1 MNASVALHGNLR
13 DFGIGEVFQLIG
25 QQQKTGTLE
34 VSDEEVR
41 LRVAFDGGA
50 VVYGE
55 RVGAYEQ
62 AALGDM
68 LVRTGLVTPQRLV
81 SLERQIAERGAQ
93 LESLLRQGG
102 ELATKQLDEILS
114 LVTRE
119 TLFELL
125 RWTRGSFHFTAGP
138 VPHDRDASHC
148 IPAEQLLMDGLRM
161 VDEWRSF
168 DEAAVDPDAVFRPAG
183 RFEEFRRTEPGES
196 PDRLAVAERLFLLI
210 DGRQP
215 VRRVVDLSR
224 LGTFEGARW
233 LTRFRRAGL
242 VDRVDP
248 QLVAKKRRRP
258 ALELSHGPSLSSL
271 VAAVLPWL
279 LLAAVV
285 VTGSQRSAPRP
296 AGAERLAQQAF
307 LHAAESSFE
316 TLRLRNLSDAYRY
329 ARGEWPGGMTDLRRF
344 FHDARRTQPL
354 APLDPREYYFAQR
367 GDTFLVLAPED

>member
-1 MNASVALHGNLR
+1 MSVALHGNLR

-34 VSDEEVR
+34 VTDGDVR

-50 VVYGE
+50 VVGGD

-62 AALGDM
+62 AALGEM

-81 SLERQIAERGAQ
+81 TLERQIAERGAQ
-93 LESLLRQGG
+93 LEALLRESG
-102 ELATKQLDEILS
+102 EIPGRQLDEIIS

-138 VPHDRDASHC
+138 IARSGDSSEL

-161 VDEWRSF
+161 VDEWRTL
-168 DEAAVDPDAVFRPAG
+168 DEGATDPDAVFEPAG
-183 RFEEFRRTEPGES
+183 SFDEFRRNEPGEG

-224 LGTFEGARW
+224 LGSFEGARW

-242 VDRVDP
+242 IERVDP
-248 QLVAKKRRRP
+248 QLVARKQRRRERLALP
-258 ALELSHGPSLSSL
+258 AGPSPSGVLFAL
-271 VAAVLPWL
+271 LPWL
-279 LLAAVV
+279 LLGAVAFMA
-285 VTGSQRSAPRP
+285 GRSEPPR
-296 AGAERLAQQAF
+296 GAENASLREQAF
-307 LHAAESSFE
+307 QHAAHSSFE
-316 TLRLRNLSDAYRY
+316 TLRVRNLAEAYRY
-329 ARGEWPGGMTDLRRF
+329 ARGDWPGGMTDLRRF
-344 FHDARRTQPL
+344 FHEARRHQPL
-354 APLDPREYYFAQR
+354 APLAPHEYYVARR
-367 GDTFLVLAPED
+367 GDGFVVLAPEE

>member
-1 MNASVALHGNLR
+1 MSVALHGNLR

-25 QQQKTGTLE
+25 QQQKTGILE
-34 VSDEEVR
+34 VSDGDLR
-41 LRVAFDGGA
+41 LRVYFDGGA
-50 VVYGE
+50 VVQGD

-68 LVRTGLVTPQRLV
+68 LVRTALITPQRLV
-81 SLERQIAERGAQ
+81 TLERQIAERGAQ
-93 LESLLRQGG
+93 LQSLLREGG
-102 ELATKQLDEILS
+102 ELSTQKIDEIAS

-138 VPHDRDASHC
+138 VDNRDPARA

-168 DEAAVDPDAVFRPAG
+168 DEAAVDPDSVFAPSG
-183 RFEEFRRTEPGES
+183 SFEEFRRNEPGEG

-224 LGTFEGARW
+224 LGSFEGARW
-233 LTRFRRAGL
+233 LTRFRRNGL
-242 VDRVDP
+242 IERVDP
-248 QLVAKKRRRP
+248 QLVARKQRRREK
-258 ALELSHGPSLSSL
+258 LELPHGPSLSS
-271 VAAVLPWL
+271 VIAAVVPWL
-279 LLAAVV
+279 LLGAVV
-285 VTGSQRSAPRP
+285 FAASQSAAPRP
-296 AGAERLAQQAF
+296 TSRSTLTERAFVRAAGA
-307 LHAAESSFE
+307 SFE
-316 TLRLRNLSDAYRY
+316 TLRLRNLADAYRY

-344 FHDARRTQPL
+344 FHDARRRQPL
-354 APLDPREYYFAQR
+354 APLDPREYYVAQR
-367 GDTFLVLAPED
+367 GDSIMVLAPEE

>member
-1 MNASVALHGNLR
+1 MSVALHGNLR

-25 QQQKTGTLE
+25 QQQKTGILE
-34 VSDEEVR
+34 VSDGEVR
-41 LRVAFDGGA
+41 LRVAFEGGA
-50 VVYGE
+50 VIQGD

-68 LVRTGLVTPQRLV
+68 LVRTGLITPQRLV
-81 SLERQIAERGAQ
+81 ALERQIAERGEQ
-93 LESLLRQGG
+93 LEALLRVGN
-102 ELATKQLDEILS
+102 ELSAHQIDEIVS

-125 RWTRGSFHFTAGP
+125 RWTRGSFHFTAGT
-138 VPHDRDASHC
+138 VYHQRDPSRF

-168 DEAAVDPDAVFRPAG
+168 DEAAADPDAVFAPAG
-183 RFEEFRRTEPGES
+183 SFDEFRRSAPGES

-224 LGTFEGARW
+224 LGSFEGALW

-242 VDRVDP
+242 VERVDP
-248 QLVAKKRRRP
+248 QLVARKQRRLRM
-258 ALELSHGPSLSSL
+258 LELPRGPSLSGAL
-271 VAAVLPWL
+271 VAVLPWV

-285 VTGSQRSAPRP
+285 LTATQQPAPKLTG
-296 AGAERLAQQAF
+296 GATLADQAF
-307 LHAAESSFE
+307 LHAAGASFE
-316 TLRLRNLSDAYRY
+316 TLRLRNLADAYRY
-329 ARGEWPGGMTDLRRF
+329 ARGEWPRGMTDLRRF
-344 FHDARRTQPL
+344 FHDARRHQPL
-354 APLDPREYYFAQR
+354 APLDPREYYVAQR
-367 GDTFLVLAPED
+367 GDSILVLAPEE

>member
-1 MNASVALHGNLR
+1 MAVALHGNLR

-25 QQQKTGTLE
+25 QQQKTGVLE
-34 VSDEEVR
+34 VSDGDVR
-41 LRVAFDGGA
+41 LRVAFDGGS
-50 VVYGE
+50 VVGGE

-81 SLERQIAERGAQ
+81 TLERQIAERGAH
-93 LESLLRQGG
+93 LEPLLRESG
-102 ELATKQLDEILS
+102 EIPSRQLDEIVS

-138 VPHDRDASHC
+138 IARRSESAEL

-161 VDEWRSF
+161 VDEWRTL
-168 DEAAVDPDAVFRPAG
+168 DEGATDPDAVFEPAG
-183 RFEEFRRTEPGES
+183 SFDEFRRNEPGEG

-224 LGTFEGARW
+224 LGSFEGARW

-242 VDRVDP
+242 IERVDP
-248 QLVAKKRRRP
+248 QLVRKHRRRET
-258 ALELSHGPSLSSL
+258 LVLRSGPSLSSL
-271 VAAVLPWL
+271 LFALLPWVL
-279 LLAAVV
+279 LGAVALLASR
-285 VTGSQRSAPRP
+285 GEPPRAAEA
-296 AGAERLAQQAF
+296 AGLRERAI
-307 LHAAESSFE
+307 LHAARTSFE
-316 TLRLRNLSDAYRY
+316 TLRVRNLAEAYRY

-344 FHDARRTQPL
+344 FLEARRHQPL
-354 APLDPREYYFAQR
+354 APLAPHEYYVARR
-367 GDTFLVLAPED
+367 GDGFLVLAPEE

>member
-1 MNASVALHGNLR
+1 MSVALHGNLR

-25 QQQKTGTLE
+25 QQQKTGILE
-34 VSDEEVR
+34 VSDGELR

-50 VVYGE
+50 VIRGE

-68 LVRTGLVTPQRLV
+68 LVRTGLITPQRLV
-81 SLERQIAERGAQ
+81 TLERQIAERGAQ
-93 LESLLRQGG
+93 LESLLREGG
-102 ELATKQLDEILS
+102 ELSSQQVDEISS

-125 RWTRGSFHFTAGP
+125 RWTHGSFHFTAGP
-138 VPHDRDASHC
+138 VDNRAPSRA
-148 IPAEQLLMDGLRM
+148 IPAEQILMDGLRM

-168 DEAAVDPDAVFRPAG
+168 DEATVDPDAVFAASG
-183 RFEEFRRTEPGES
+183 SFEEFRRSEPGEG

-224 LGTFEGARW
+224 LGSFEGARW

-242 VDRVDP
+242 IERVAP
-248 QLVAKKRRRP
+248 QLVAKKRRREKLVLP
-258 ALELSHGPSLSSL
+258 HGPSLSGVL
-271 VAAVLPWL
+271 AAMLPWL
-279 LLAAVV
+279 LLGAVV
-285 VTGSQRSAPRP
+285 LVASQSEPRHFASRASP
-296 AGAERLAQQAF
+296 TEQAFVRAAGA
-307 LHAAESSFE
+307 SFE
-316 TLRLRNLSDAYRY
+316 TLRLRNLADAYRY

-344 FHDARRTQPL
+344 FHEVRRHQPL
-354 APLDPREYYFAQR
+354 APLDSREYYVAQR
-367 GDTFLVLAPED
+367 GDSILVLAPEE

>member
-1 MNASVALHGNLR
+1 MSVALHGNLR

-25 QQQKTGTLE
+25 QQQKTGVLE
-34 VSDEEVR
+34 VSDGDVR
-41 LRVAFDGGA
+41 LRVAFDGGS

-55 RVGAYEQ
+55 RVGVYEQ

-81 SLERQIAERGAQ
+81 TLERQIAERGAQ
-93 LESLLRQGG
+93 LEALLREGG
-102 ELATKQLDEILS
+102 QIAGRQLDEIIS

-138 VPHDRDASHC
+138 VARGREGAEL

-161 VDEWRSF
+161 VDEWRTL
-168 DEAAVDPDAVFRPAG
+168 DDAATNPDAVFEPAG
-183 RFEEFRRTEPGES
+183 SFEEFRRNEPGEG

-224 LGTFEGARW
+224 LGSFEGARW

-242 VDRVDP
+242 IERVDP
-248 QLVAKKRRRP
+248 QLVAKKQRRRERL
-258 ALELSHGPSLSSL
+258 ALPSGPSLSTVL
-271 VAAVLPWL
+271 FAVVPWL
-279 LLAAVV
+279 LLGAVV
-285 VTGSQRSAPRP
+285 AMASQMEPPRALASASLR
-296 AGAERLAQQAF
+296 EQAF
-307 LHAAESSFE
+307 LHAARTSFE
-316 TLRLRNLSDAYRY
+316 TLRVRNLAEAYRY
-329 ARGEWPGGMTDLRRF
+329 ARGDWPEGMTDLRRF
-344 FHDARRTQPL
+344 ANEARRAQPL
-354 APLDPREYYFAQR
+354 APLALHEYYVARR
-367 GDTFLVLAPED
+367 GDGFLVLAPEE

>member
-1 MNASVALHGNLR
+1 MSVALHGNLR

-25 QQQKTGTLE
+25 QQHKTGVLE
-34 VSDEEVR
+34 VSDEGVR
-41 LRVAFDGGA
+41 LRVAFEGGA
-50 VVYGE
+50 VIYGE
-55 RVGAYEQ
+55 RVGAYER

-68 LVRTGLVTPQRLV
+68 LVRSGLLTPQRLV
-81 SLERQIAERGAQ
+81 SIERQIAERGAP
-93 LESLLRQGG
+93 LEALLRENG
-102 ELATKQLDEILS
+102 ELSASRVDEVAT

-138 VPHDRDASHC
+138 VVHERDPSQC

-168 DEAAVDPDAVFRPAG
+168 DPAAVDPDAVFAPIG
-183 RFEEFRRTEPGES
+183 RFEDFGRGERGDS

-224 LGTFEGARW
+224 LGSFEGARW

-242 VDRVDP
+242 IEPV
-248 QLVAKKRRRP
+248 QEALMAKRNRRRQ
-258 ALELSHGPSLSSL
+258 ALELAQGASLGNAL
-271 VAAVLPWL
+271 FAALPWL
-279 LLAAVV
+279 LLGALVLGVA
-285 VTGSQRSAPRP
+285 RHPAPRLGP
-296 AGAERLAQQAF
+296 TPSLREQAV
-307 LHAAESSFE
+307 LRAARTSFE
-316 TLRLRNLSDAYRY
+316 TLRLRNLAEAYRY
-329 ARGEWPGGMTDLRRF
+329 ANGRWPEGMTDLRRF
-344 FHDARRTQPL
+344 FHDARREQPL

-367 GDTFLVLAPED
+367 GDSFVVLAPED